1 MGILRYFNPGGI
13 HSSGLIGEDP
23 KTKAANL
30 LPAIIS
36 YLEGKEKKINIFGN
50 QYKTKDGFAVRD
62 FIHIDD
68 LIKGHILVLD
78 YIKNKKIYSIWNL
91 GSGKGNSIIEIIH
104 AFEEA
109 IDKKIKIKILPP
121 RKGDLGE
128 FWADIS
134 KAKKELKWFPKK
146 NIHDIAKDIVN
157 YINKKK

>member
-1 MGILRYFNPGGI
+1 MR
-13 HSSGLIGEDP
+13 
-23 KTKAANL
+23 
-30 LPAIIS
+30 
-36 YLEGKEKKINIFGN
+36 
-50 QYKTKDGFAVRD
+50 
-62 FIHIDD
+62 IDD

-78 YIKNKKIYSIWNL
+78 YIKNKKIYSVWNL

-134 KAKKELKWFPKK
+134 KAQKELKWFPKK

-157 YINKKK
+157 YTNKKK